1 MQTWQKIYS
10 TTRWKKLRKQIYD
23 RDNGICY
30 FCHKLVLKKPNVHHL
45 EEINETNALDES
57 VFFNPENLV
66 LCHHECH
73 NAHHKRFGYKPSIVR
88 DDLSIDYERRY
99 K

>member
-23 RDNGICY
+23 RDGGICY
-30 FCHKLVLKKPNVHHL
+30 FCHKLVLKRPTIHHKQ
-45 EEINETNALDES
+45 EINEMNVQDED

-73 NAHHKRFGYKPSIVR
+73 NAHHKRFGYKDTIVR
-88 DDLSIDYERRY
+88 DDLSIDYTRR
-99 K
+99 